1 MTHLSSTHVVGH
13 VSSSFL
19 LFQNCIHC
27 KDVPHLGATKGQ
39 VKGHLSFQI
48 LEEMNK
54 IDMHMDFEQ
63 TWVKT

>member
-1 MTHLSSTHVVGH
+1 MLLGMSALR
-13 VSSSFL
+13 SF
-19 LFQNCIHC
+19 LFQNCIHS